1 MGPRRRRWRRTPKS
15 AWSRPK
21 RIFLWTTSLLLILTL
36 ATWLYIER
44 NIKPILLHHAG
55 ILILQTSTEAINT
68 AITEQVSHQTDAENL
83 IDWHTDSSGKVS
95 GFTLNYLAH
104 MRIAAQ
110 TTTIVEQTLAKLQAQ
125 HQAVPLGQIFG
136 STLLTRYGPSI
147 PVSMQPMGAVKVD
160 LKTRHKNA
168 GINMVL
174 VEVYVQVTVDMTVLV
189 PLDARMQTVHTEL
202 PISYVLV
209 VGGVPDYIAQP
220 NGNLPAK

>member
-1 MGPRRRRWRRTPKS
+1 
-15 AWSRPK
+15 
-21 RIFLWTTSLLLILTL
+21 LWTATLLLTLTL
-36 ATWLYIER
+36 LTWIYIER
-44 NIKPILLHHAG
+44 HIKPILLHHAG
-55 ILILQTSTEAINT
+55 ILILQTSTESINT

-83 IDWHTDSSGKVS
+83 IDWHTDTSGKVS

-110 TTTIVEQTLAKLQAQ
+110 TTTIVERTLAKLQAQ
-125 HQAVPLGQIFG
+125 HQAVPLGQVLG

-189 PLDARMQTVHTEL
+189 PLDANMQTVQTEL

-209 VGGVPDYIAQP
+209 VGGVPDYINQP
-220 NGNLPAK
+220 NGSLPTK